1 MKTGGMNC
9 AYGNAGLPFAAHLLV
24 AILLP
29 GTLAWSGSERRQDA
43 VPRFRAESELVLVDL
58 VATDGKGRFVSD
70 LRQDEVE
77 VLEDG
82 KRRKIQFF
90 RLERGGISDASPG
103 EPSPP
108 RARGR
113 RDVQKRGQGGHVVFL
128 LDLQTMDLNSAER
141 SKEAIR
147 EFLRSG
153 MDPGDSAMLVTI
165 RPAVRVDQPF
175 TRDLTKLEVALDQ
188 VPYRHE
194 EASLE
199 EFAERVDAIFN
210 RFGAGVPKDVPLD
223 YAESEAQ
230 QYLSNLRTRIDLSSR
245 AISALSRYLGSLP
258 GRKRVLYF
266 SRGYAINA
274 YHRVS
279 EIIQRRMGQLH
290 RGLHRPREAYL
301 PKLRIGNMA
310 SIYARSLRSAVDRAN
325 RNQVSVYS
333 IDPRGLMLV
342 PFQHS
347 TYYDIGDA
355 EASQEFLATLSEDT
369 GGLLFTNENEL
380 ASPIRT
386 AYLDSRSYYLLGYV
400 PDAKL
405 EDGKF
410 HRIEVKVKRK
420 GLKLRYRRGYES
432 VAPERAAQFNLA
444 NAFKFPDLYRDFP
457 FRLSVRRDGE
467 QWVVRPLIPKQ
478 ALTFSDD
485 AGRKRCD
492 LEIFGISFDASGE
505 PLGENFLFVKGLQMD
520 FSEPELVSFRQ
531 YETFSPSLET
541 AIPEDAR
548 NLVVVLRQRRT
559 GTLSAATHRIESN
572 TASSD

>member
-1 MKTGGMNC
+1 MKSV
-9 AYGNAGLPFAAHLLV
+9 YGNAGLPFVAHLLAV
-24 AILLP
+24 FLLP
-29 GTLAWSGSERRQDA
+29 GTLVWPQAGRRQDTI
-43 VPRFRAESELVLVDL
+43 PRFRAESELVLVDL

-70 LRQDEVE
+70 IRQDEIE

-82 KRRKIQFF
+82 KRQKIRLF
-90 RLERGGISDASPG
+90 RLEQGEIPDEQPG
-103 EPSPP
+103 EPSP
-108 RARGR
+108 RAARAL
-113 RDVQKRGQGGHVVFL
+113 RDVQKRGQGGYVVFL
-128 LDLQTMDLNSAER
+128 LDLQTMDLDSAER
-141 SKEAIR
+141 SKGAIR
-147 EFLRSG
+147 EFLHSG
-153 MDPGDSAMLVTI
+153 MDPGDLAMLVTI
-165 RPAVRVDQPF
+165 RPAFQVDQPF
-175 TRDLTKLEVALDQ
+175 TRDLEKLETALNQ
-188 VPYRHE
+188 VPYRRE

-199 EFAERVDAIFN
+199 EFAERVDEIFN
-210 RFGAGVPKDVPLD
+210 RFGGDIPPEVPVS
-223 YAESEAQ
+223 YAEMEAQ
-230 QYLSNLRTRIDLSSR
+230 QYLTDLRTRLDLSCR

-279 EIIQRRMGQLH
+279 EIIQRRTDQLH
-290 RGLHRPREAYL
+290 RGLHRPRVATL
-301 PKLRIGNMA
+301 SKLRIGNMA
-310 SIYARSLRSAVDRAN
+310 SIYARTLRSAVDQAN

-342 PFQHS
+342 PLQHG
-347 TYYDIGDA
+347 TYYDIGDV
-355 EASQEFLATLSEDT
+355 EAPQEFLATLSEDT
-369 GGLLFTNENEL
+369 GGLLLTNENEL
-380 ASPIRT
+380 VNPIRT

-400 PDAKL
+400 PDARM

-420 GLKLRYRRGYES
+420 GLTLRYRRGYET
-432 VAPERAAQFNLA
+432 VAPEKAAQSNLA

-457 FRLSVRRDGE
+457 FRLSIRRDGE
-467 QWVVRPLIPKQ
+467 QWVVRPLIPEQ

-492 LEIFGISFDASGE
+492 LEIFGISFNATGE
-505 PLGENFLFVKGLQMD
+505 PLGENFLFAKALEMD

-559 GTLSAATHRIESN
+559 GMLSAATHRIGGSG
-572 TASSD
+572 ALK

>member
-1 MKTGGMNC
+1 MSSGMKSASRDTD
-9 AYGNAGLPFAAHLLV
+9 LQFAASLLAV
-24 AILLP
+24 FLL
-29 GTLAWSGSERRQDA
+29 SGSFARPEAAPQQDSP
-43 VPRFRAESELVLVDL
+43 PRFRAESELVLVDL

-77 VLEDG
+77 VSEDG

-90 RLERGGISDASPG
+90 RLEQLETTRDEPG
-103 EPSPP
+103 APP
-108 RARGR
+108 PQATRGR
-113 RDVQKRGQGGHVVFL
+113 GNMPQGRQDGYVVFL

-153 MDPGDSAMLVTI
+153 MDPGDLAMLVTI

-175 TRDLTKLEVALDQ
+175 TRDLKKLEVALAQ
-188 VPYRHE
+188 VPYRRE
-194 EASLE
+194 AASLE
-199 EFAERVDAIFN
+199 EFAEQVDAIFS
-210 RFGAGVPKDVPLD
+210 RFGGGVPKDIPLD
-223 YAESEAQ
+223 YAEAEAQ
-230 QYLSNLRTRIDLSSR
+230 QYLSNLRTRLDLSCR

-258 GRKRVLYF
+258 GRKRMLYF

-279 EIIQRRMGQLH
+279 DIILRRMGQLH
-290 RGLHRPREAYL
+290 RGMSRPRVAAL
-301 PKLRIGNMA
+301 PRLNIGSMA
-310 SIYARSLRSAVDRAN
+310 SIYARSLRSAVDQAN

-333 IDPRGLMLV
+333 IDPRGLMVV
-342 PFQHS
+342 PFQHG
-347 TYYDIGDA
+347 TYYDIGDM
-355 EASQEFLATLSEDT
+355 EATQEFLATLSEDT

-380 ASPIRT
+380 LSPIRA

-400 PDAKL
+400 PNAKL

-410 HRIEVKVKRK
+410 RRIEVKVKRK

-457 FRLSVRRDGE
+457 FRLSVRRQGG
-467 QWVVRPLIPKQ
+467 QWVVRPLIPNQ

-485 AGRKRCD
+485 AGRKRCT
-492 LEIFGISFDASGE
+492 LEVFGIPFSASGE
-505 PLGENFLFVKGLQMD
+505 PLGENFLFVKAFEWD
-520 FSEPELVSFRQ
+520 FSEQELVSFR
-531 YETFSPSLET
+531 EMENFGPSLET
-541 AIPEDAR
+541 NMPEDSR
-548 NLVVVLRQRRT
+548 DLVVVLRQR
-559 GTLSAATHRIESN
+559 LSGKLTAATHRIGGGS
-572 TASSD
+572 TRD

>member
-1 MKTGGMNC
+1 MKSV
-9 AYGNAGLPFAAHLLV
+9 YRNAGLPFAAHLLV
-24 AILLP
+24 VFLLP
-29 GTLAWSGSERRQDA
+29 GTLAWPEAGRRQDTI
-43 VPRFRAESELVLVDL
+43 PRFRAESELVLVDL

-70 LRQDEVE
+70 IRQDEVE
-77 VLEDG
+77 VREDG
-82 KRRKIQFF
+82 KRQKIRLF
-90 RLERGGISDASPG
+90 RLEQGEIPAERPG
-103 EPSPP
+103 EPSPGAA
-108 RARGR
+108 RAL
-113 RDVQKRGQGGHVVFL
+113 RDVQERGQGGYVVFL
-128 LDLQTMDLNSAER
+128 LDLQTMDLDSAER
-141 SKEAIR
+141 SKGAIR
-147 EFLRSG
+147 EFLDSG
-153 MDPGDSAMLVTI
+153 MDPGDLAMLVTI
-165 RPAVRVDQPF
+165 RPAFQVDQPF
-175 TRDLTKLEVALDQ
+175 TRDLEKLDAALDQ
-188 VPYRHE
+188 VPYRRE

-199 EFAERVDAIFN
+199 EFAERVDEIFN
-210 RFGAGVPKDVPLD
+210 RFGGDIPKEVPVS
-223 YAESEAQ
+223 YAEMEAQ
-230 QYLSNLRTRIDLSSR
+230 QYLTDLRTRLDLSCR

-274 YHRVS
+274 YHRVA
-279 EIIQRRMGQLH
+279 EIIQRRRDQLH
-290 RGLHRPREAYL
+290 RGLHQPRGATL
-301 PKLRIGNMA
+301 STLRIGNMA
-310 SIYARSLRSAVDRAN
+310 SIYARSLRSAVDQAN

-347 TYYDIGDA
+347 TYFDIGDM
-355 EASQEFLATLSEDT
+355 EAPQEFLATLSEDT
-369 GGLLFTNENEL
+369 GGLLLTNENEL
-380 ASPIRT
+380 VDPIRT

-400 PDAKL
+400 PGARM

-432 VAPERAAQFNLA
+432 VAPERAAQSNLA

-485 AGRKRCD
+485 GGRKRCD
-492 LEIFGISFDASGE
+492 LEIFGIPFNASGE
-505 PLGENFLFVKGLQMD
+505 PLGENFLFVKGLEID
-520 FSEPELVSFRQ
+520 FSEQELVSFRQ

-541 AIPEDAR
+541 AIPADAR

-559 GTLSAATHRIESN
+559 GELSAATHQIGGN
-572 TASSD
+572 ATQ

>member
-1 MKTGGMNC
+1 MKRASRDTDLQIAPRLLAVFLLLGF
-9 AYGNAGLPFAAHLLV
+9 FARPEA
-24 AILLP
+24 AP
-29 GTLAWSGSERRQDA
+29 QQDA

-70 LRQDEVE
+70 LRPDEVE

-90 RLERGGISDASPG
+90 RLEQGKVADAHPG
-103 EPSPP
+103 KPSH
-108 RARGR
+108 RVARGPME
-113 RDVQKRGQGGHVVFL
+113 VPKRSQAGYVVFL

-141 SKEAIR
+141 SKDAIR

-153 MDPGDSAMLVTI
+153 MDPGDLAMLVTI

-175 TRDLTKLEVALDQ
+175 TSDLERLEVALDQ
-188 VPYRHE
+188 VPYRRE

-210 RFGAGVPKDVPLD
+210 RFGASVSKDVPLD

-230 QYLSNLRTRIDLSSR
+230 QYLLNLRTRLDLSCR

-258 GRKRVLYF
+258 GRKRMLYF
-266 SRGYAINA
+266 SRGYAVNA

-279 EIIQRRMGQLH
+279 EIIQRRMDQLH
-290 RGLHRPREAYL
+290 RGLSRPRMATL
-301 PKLRIGNMA
+301 SKLRIGNMT
-310 SIYARSLRSAVDRAN
+310 SIYARSLRSAVDQAN
-325 RNQVSVYS
+325 RHQVSVYS
-333 IDPRGLMLV
+333 IDPRGLMVV

-347 TYYDIGDA
+347 TYFDIGDM
-355 EASQEFLATLSEDT
+355 EATQEFLATLSEDT
-369 GGLLFTNENEL
+369 GGLLFTNQNEL
-380 ASPIRT
+380 VSPLRT

-405 EDGKF
+405 KDGKF

-444 NAFKFPDLYRDFP
+444 NSFKFPDLYRDFP
-457 FRLSVRRDGE
+457 FQLSVRRQGE
-467 QWVVRPLIPKQ
+467 QWVVQPLIPNQ
-478 ALTFSDD
+478 ALTFSADGD
-485 AGRKRCD
+485 RKRCQ
-492 LEIFGISFDASGE
+492 LEIFGIPFNASGE
-505 PLGENFLFVKGLQMD
+505 PLGENFLFVKALDID
-520 FSEPELVSFRQ
+520 FSEQELVSFQQ
-531 YETFSPSLET
+531 YENFGPSLET
-541 AIPEDAR
+541 KWPEESR
-548 NLVVVLRQRRT
+548 SLVVVLRQRLT
-559 GTLSAATHRIESN
+559 GKLSAATHMIVSDSN
-572 TASSD
+572 PSE

>member
-1 MKTGGMNC
+1 MSSGMKSASRDTDLQFG
-9 AYGNAGLPFAAHLLV
+9 ASLLAV
-24 AILLP
+24 FLI
-29 GTLAWSGSERRQDA
+29 SGSFARPEAASQQDA

-70 LRQDEVE
+70 LRPDEVE

-90 RLERGGISDASPG
+90 RLEQGEVADAHPG
-103 EPSPP
+103 EPSPRVAP
-108 RARGR
+108 GR
-113 RDVQKRGQGGHVVFL
+113 LDVPKRSPAGYVVFL

-153 MDPGDSAMLVTI
+153 MDPGDLAMLVTI

-175 TRDLTKLEVALDQ
+175 TRDLKKLEVALAQ
-188 VPYRHE
+188 VPYRRE

-199 EFAERVDAIFN
+199 EFAEQVDAIFN
-210 RFGAGVPKDVPLD
+210 RFGGGVPKDVPLD
-223 YAESEAQ
+223 YAQAEAQ
-230 QYLSNLRTRIDLSSR
+230 QYLSNLRTRLDLSCR
-245 AISALSRYLGSLP
+245 AISAISRYLGSLP
-258 GRKRVLYF
+258 GRKRMLYF

-279 EIIQRRMGQLH
+279 EIIQRRMDQLH
-290 RGLHRPREAYL
+290 RGLSRPREATL
-301 PKLRIGNMA
+301 SRLRIGNMA
-310 SIYARSLRSAVDRAN
+310 SIYARSLRSAVDQAN

-333 IDPRGLMLV
+333 IDPRGLMVV

-347 TYYDIGDA
+347 TYYDIGDM
-355 EASQEFLATLSEDT
+355 EATQEFLATLSEDT

-380 ASPIRT
+380 LSPMRT

-410 HRIEVKVKRK
+410 RRIEVKVKRK

-457 FRLSVRRDGE
+457 FQLSVRRQGG
-467 QWVVRPLIPKQ
+467 QWVVQPLIPNQ

-485 AGRKRCD
+485 AGRKRCT
-492 LEIFGISFDASGE
+492 LEIFGIPFNASGE
-505 PLGENFLFVKGLQMD
+505 PLGENFLFVKALEMD
-520 FSEPELVSFRQ
+520 FSEQELVSFRE
-531 YETFSPSLET
+531 YKNFGPSLET
-541 AIPEDAR
+541 VMPEDSHD
-548 NLVVVLRQRRT
+548 LVVVLRQRRT
-559 GTLSAATHRIESN
+559 GKLSAATHTIGTNSN
-572 TASSD
+572 PSK

>member
-1 MKTGGMNC
+1 MKSVDR
-9 AYGNAGLPFAAHLLV
+9 NAGLPFVARLLLV
-24 AILLP
+24 FLLP
-29 GTLAWSGSERRQDA
+29 GTLARPEGERRRDPI
-43 VPRFRAESELVLVDL
+43 PRFRAESELVLVDL

-70 LRQDEVE
+70 IRQDEVE
-77 VLEDG
+77 IREDG
-82 KRRKIQFF
+82 KRQKIRLF
-90 RLERGGISDASPG
+90 RLEQGEILAERPG
-103 EPSPP
+103 EPSP
-108 RARGR
+108 RASRAL
-113 RDVQKRGQGGHVVFL
+113 RDVSQRGQGGYVVFL
-128 LDLQTMDLNSAER
+128 LDLQTMDLDSAER
-141 SKEAIR
+141 SKGAIR
-147 EFLRSG
+147 EFLHSG
-153 MDPGDSAMLVTI
+153 MDPGDLAMLVTI
-165 RPAVRVDQPF
+165 RPAFQVDQPF
-175 TRDLTKLEVALDQ
+175 TRELEKVHAALDQ
-188 VPYRHE
+188 VPYRRE

-199 EFAERVDAIFN
+199 EFAERVEEIFN
-210 RFGAGVPKDVPLD
+210 RFGGDIPPEVPVS
-223 YAESEAQ
+223 YAEMEAQ
-230 QYLSNLRTRIDLSSR
+230 QYLTDLRTRLDLSCR

-279 EIIQRRMGQLH
+279 EIIQRRKDQLH
-290 RGLHRPREAYL
+290 RGLRRPRAATL
-301 PKLRIGNMA
+301 STLRIGNQA
-310 SIYARSLRSAVDRAN
+310 SIYSRSLRSAVDQAN

-342 PFQHS
+342 PFQHG
-347 TYYDIGDA
+347 TYFDIGDM

-380 ASPIRT
+380 VSPLRT

-400 PDAKL
+400 PDAKM

-432 VAPERAAQFNLA
+432 VAPEKMAQFNLA

-467 QWVVRPLIPKQ
+467 QWVVRPLVPKQ

-492 LEIFGISFDASGE
+492 LEIFGIPFNASGE
-505 PLGENFLFVKGLQMD
+505 PLGENFLFVKGLEMD
-520 FSEPELVSFRQ
+520 FSEQELVSFRQ

-541 AIPEDAR
+541 AIPADAR

-559 GTLSAATHRIESN
+559 GKLSAATHQIGGN
-572 TASSD
+572 ATLK

>member
-1 MKTGGMNC
+1 MKS
-9 AYGNAGLPFAAHLLV
+9 AVYLLV
-24 AILLP
+24 LSLLP
-29 GTLAWSGSERRQDA
+29 GTLARIEAAPPQDSP
-43 VPRFRAESELVLVDL
+43 PRFRAESELVLVDL

-90 RLERGGISDASPG
+90 RLEQFEPTRDEPG
-103 EPSPP
+103 EPSAQA
-108 RARGR
+108 ARGR
-113 RDVQKRGQGGHVVFL
+113 GSVPQGRLGGYVVFL

-153 MDPGDSAMLVTI
+153 MDPGDLAMLVTI

-175 TRDLTKLEVALDQ
+175 TRDLKKLEMALAQ
-188 VPYRHE
+188 VPYRRE
-194 EASLE
+194 AASLE
-199 EFAERVDAIFN
+199 EFAEQVDAIFN
-210 RFGAGVPKDVPLD
+210 RFGVGVPPDVPLD
-223 YAESEAQ
+223 YAQAEAQ
-230 QYLSNLRTRIDLSSR
+230 QYLSNLRTRLDLSCR

-258 GRKRVLYF
+258 GRKRMLYF

-279 EIIQRRMGQLH
+279 EIIQRRKDQLH
-290 RGLHRPREAYL
+290 RGLSRPRVATL
-301 PKLRIGNMA
+301 SRLNIGSMA
-310 SIYARSLRSAVDRAN
+310 SIYARSLRSAVDQAN

-333 IDPRGLMLV
+333 IDPRGLMVL

-347 TYYDIGDA
+347 TYFDIGDM
-355 EASQEFLATLSEDT
+355 EATQEFLATLSEDT

-380 ASPIRT
+380 GSPIRT

-410 HRIEVKVKRK
+410 RRIEVKVKRK

-457 FRLSVRRDGE
+457 FRLSVRRQGE
-467 QWVVRPLIPKQ
+467 QWVVRPLIPSQ

-485 AGRKRCD
+485 AGRKRCA
-492 LEIFGISFDASGE
+492 LEIFGIPFDASGE
-505 PLGENFLFVKGLQMD
+505 PLGENFLFVKALELD
-520 FSEPELVSFRQ
+520 FSEQELVSFR
-531 YETFSPSLET
+531 EFENFGPSLET
-541 AIPEDAR
+541 ALPEDSR
-548 NLVVVLRQRRT
+548 DLVVVLRQRRT
-559 GTLSAATHRIESN
+559 GKVSAATHMIDTNPSP
-572 TASSD
+572 SQ